1 MLFALVYF
9 SKVYSTEVEW
19 RVNAEDRHERENI
32 KQLMEYIKYRDT
44 YITYHIYI
52 DDENIILYYKISI
65 KT

>member
-32 KQLMEYIKYRDT
+32 KQLMEYRDT